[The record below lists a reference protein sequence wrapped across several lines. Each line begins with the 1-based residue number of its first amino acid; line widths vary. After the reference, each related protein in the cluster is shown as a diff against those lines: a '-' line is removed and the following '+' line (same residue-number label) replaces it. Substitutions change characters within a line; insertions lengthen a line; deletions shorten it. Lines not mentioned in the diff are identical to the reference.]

1 MEEKWVDIDL
11 YNKKYKISDMGKI
24 RNKDGKILKGYKSS
38 GGYLYI
44 CIRENGHNHHL
55 RIHRL
60 VAKAFI
66 PNPNNLLQVNHING
80 NKLELKLE
88 NPKIDNIS
96 IKKNLV
102 SVCFSDA
109 TIVIISRD
117 TYDEYSLSFKDY
129 TKDEFI
135 RLFAIEVY

>member
-1 MEEKWVDIDL
+1 MPIKKEKQLLTLDEIFDTIVSDTNTKSVDRRAISIRDIFHNSGMDFDGDICSCFDISRQMF
-11 YNKKYKISDMGKI
+11 NKE
-24 RNKDGKILKGYKSS
+24 
-38 GGYLYI
+38 
-44 CIRENGHNHHL
+44 C
-55 RIHRL
+55 
-60 VAKAFI
+60 
-66 PNPNNLLQVNHING
+66 
-80 NKLELKLE
+80 E